1 MVLLSISAL
10 VQAAIQQF
18 APDAVEESEIDS
30 QMAEPVPQEIMD
42 KLLKIPYFAAGYD
55 EDGIKID
62 DFINHPSF
70 VATRNEFSGSM
81 KEIEEH
87 VLARMKK

>member
-1 MVLLSISAL
+1 VAGGKMVYTLNPE
-10 VQAAIQQF
+10 V
-18 APDAVEESEIDS
+18 IDDFMRICEDKDIYS
-30 QMAEPVPQEIMD
+30 QMADPVPQEIMD
-42 KLLKIPYFAAGYD
+42 KLLKIPYFAASYD

-62 DFINHPSF
+62 DFINHPAF
-70 VATRNEFSGSM
+70 VYTGNEFSGSM

>member
-1 MVLLSISAL
+1 
-10 VQAAIQQF
+10 
-18 APDAVEESEIDS
+18 
-30 QMAEPVPQEIMD
+30 MAQ
-42 KLLKIPYFAAGYD
+42 LLKIPYFAAGYD

-70 VATRNEFSGSM
+70 VYTSKEFSGSM